1 MVDELFRIALI
12 ASMTPS
18 TGSISLREALE
29 AAGLRCTQQRL
40 AVFDH
45 LRRFEPHH
53 PTADEVY
60 RAVQSEIP
68 RISLATVYKALDALE
83 RGGLVSR
90 LTAVDGSARYDAR
103 ADRHYH
109 LRCIRTGEVRDLPT
123 GFDPELV
130 ERLDPELRD
139 RLRSQGFE
147 VTGYRLELLGFFR
160 DEPTERPGPEDQ
172 GG

>member
-1 MVDELFRIALI
+1 
-12 ASMTPS
+12 MTSS
-18 TGSISLREALE
+18 TGSTTPREALE

-40 AVFDH
+40 AVYDH
-45 LRRFEPHH
+45 LLRFEPHH

-109 LRCIRTGEVRDLPT
+109 LRCLRTGEVRDLPT
-123 GFDPELV
+123 DFDPELV
-130 ERLDPELRD
+130 ERLDPELRE

-160 DEPTERPGPEDQ
+160 EEGPSRGDLQGQ